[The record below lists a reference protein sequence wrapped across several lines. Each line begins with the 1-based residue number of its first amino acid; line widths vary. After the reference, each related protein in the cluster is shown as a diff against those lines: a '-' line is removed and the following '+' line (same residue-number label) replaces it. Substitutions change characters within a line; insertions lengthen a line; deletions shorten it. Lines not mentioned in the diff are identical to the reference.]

1 MKYER
6 KDAAH
11 GHEQS
16 VDAHPEDYPWNE
28 WPVYP
33 EYELGGHEGYRFV
46 YSPIRECEELTE
58 SEEQLR
64 GTRRYRPLSRQTA
77 ALFLEFA
84 RWPEEEEMD
93 LEPLGSRRNEAAA
106 LEWAG
111 VNGVLG
117 LDSSSQ
123 FEIFGEASEAI
134 QHSLGIWG
142 AVRPRTRNEG
152 YGGPK
157 ETVEAFAREAW
168 LANMTLRLYEAAT
181 QPEGPDLEAIVAYM
195 PNRESLGDDPRNVRK
210 PRGLSPEHA
219 RGWAL
224 SIVEEIVE
232 DRLRGHVWPVPV
244 KELGGRSDFVGHEQ
258 GWAFDS
264 LLGAMWLQMMW
275 LMLSRVRRCEWCG
288 RLLDVDPEQGQGSQ
302 TARIADGRR
311 KPRNDRRFCPSS
323 GGVKNKCKAD
333 WNYHRGT
340 GKSSKEARRRAWQ
353 GS

>member
-11 GHEQS
+11 GHEQA
-16 VDAHPEDYPWNE
+16 VDAHPEDYSWSD
-28 WPVYP
+28 WLVYP
-33 EYELGGHEGYRFV
+33 DYDVGEDEGRKFLYVPMAEPQKQIFGR
-46 YSPIRECEELTE
+46 
-58 SEEQLR
+58 
-64 GTRRYRPLSRQTA
+64 RRYRPLSRQTA
-77 ALFLEFA
+77 DLFLEFA
-84 RWPEEEEMD
+84 RWPEEEDMD
-93 LEPLGSRRNEAAA
+93 LESLGSERNEEAA
-106 LEWAG
+106 LMWAE

-117 LDSSSQ
+117 LDSSLP
-123 FEIFGEASEAI
+123 FEVLGEASDAI
-134 QHSLGIWG
+134 QHSLRIWG
-142 AVRPRTRNEG
+142 AVRTRTRNEG
-152 YGGPK
+152 YGGPE

-181 QPEGPDLEAIVAYM
+181 QPEGPDLDAIVAYM
-195 PNRESLGDDPRNVRK
+195 PNRESLGDDPRNNVRK

-288 RLLDVDPEQGQGSQ
+288 RLLDMDPEQEQGWQ

-311 KPRNDRRFCPSS
+311 KPRNDRQFCPSR
-323 GGVKNKCKAD
+323 GGVKDKCKAD

-340 GKSSKEARRRAWQ
+340 GKSSKEARRRARQ